1 MISSDAIS
9 YMNFKGQYYDFQDSD
24 VRWRAFYEFLFLIIL
39 VVYLVQMIRSIGKK
53 VQNIKTKTAKEEAK
67 RTLIEK

>member
-1 MISSDAIS
+1 MISSDAIN

-39 VVYLVQMIRSIGKK
+39 VVYLVQMIRNIGKK
-53 VQNIKTKTAKEEAK
+53 ISNIKIKTEKEENK
-67 RTLIEK
+67 KSLIEK

>member
-39 VVYLVQMIRSIGKK
+39 VVYLVQMIRNIGKK
-53 VQNIKTKTAKEEAK
+53 I
-67 RTLIEK
+67 